1 MGPRRDDQPSPDSD
15 FGSGQVPHWHGS
27 RAELRRL
34 RRAIRRNCGCSSAS
48 ADTHGPEC
56 EVNAV
61 LTDQC
66 VLDHL
71 LYVYRER
78 IRFKRGE
85 FVVAST

>member
-1 MGPRRDDQPSPDSD
+1 MCPRSDDQPAPGSR
-15 FGSGQVPHWHGS
+15 FGASQAPHWHGS

-34 RRAIRRNCGCSSAS
+34 RRAIRRNCGCPSAG
-48 ADTHGPEC
+48 AGAHEPDC

-61 LTDQC
+61 LSDQC

-78 IRFKRGE
+78 IRFMRGE